1 MTNLTKWNVSIE
13 YGPTAADV
21 HDIVVEASSIEIA
34 RKKAAKWA
42 KDNNVRSPMISE
54 PYEDTH
60 EESSDEY
67 LDWTPE
73 EEEEFMH
80 IMDTKINNSDLG

>member
-54 PYEDTH
+54 PYEDNY
-60 EESSDEY
+60 DDI
-67 LDWTPE
+67 LDWTEDE
-73 EEEEFMH
+73 EEAFLH
-80 IMDTKINNSDLG
+80 IIEINDNTDER